1 MNEIRIPKPGD
12 AITEAVLAKVL
23 VADGESV
30 AEGEPLY
37 ELETDKVEMVI
48 DAPWS
53 GRRVVEGR
61 GRRDLPRRHTH
72 RDDHLTE
79 SNRQPPTS
87 RGPVSSSAGS

>member
-53 GRRVVEGR
+53 GVVSWTVEVGA
-61 GRRDLPRRHTH
+61 TY
-72 RDDHLTE
+72 
-79 SNRQPPTS
+79 
-87 RGPVSSSAGS
+87 PVGTLIATIT